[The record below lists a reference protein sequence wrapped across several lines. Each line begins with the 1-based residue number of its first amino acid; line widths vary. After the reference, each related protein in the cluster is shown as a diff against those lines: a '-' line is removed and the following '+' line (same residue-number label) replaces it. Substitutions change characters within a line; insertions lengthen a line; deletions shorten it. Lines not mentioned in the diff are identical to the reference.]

1 VVLIFEVADADMDS
15 KGLTATITV
24 LCACLL
30 VGLMVT
36 EVMPAT
42 VIDWRG
48 GTLLLLIFGGIMLTT
63 IGPTSL
69 PDSGLW
75 SIISITLTIVAIVV
89 GIINLTFGG
98 QELFLLLFFCL
109 MVFWLIMFA
118 TSLSHHYKSH

>member
-1 VVLIFEVADADMDS
+1 MDS
-15 KGLTATITV
+15 KRLTAAITV
-24 LCACLL
+24 TSACLL

-36 EVMPAT
+36 GVMPIM

-48 GTLLLLIFGGIMLTT
+48 GTLLLLTFGGIMLTT

-75 SIISITLTIVAIVV
+75 SIISIALTIVAIVA

-98 QELFLLLFFCL
+98 RELFLFLFFCL
-109 MVFWLIMFA
+109 MGFWLVMFA
-118 TSLSHHYKSH
+118 TALSHHYRHR